1 MQENLENNLYDIQQ
15 KNPLK
20 TKNSFLYDYWNLFFL
35 LYSKKIKEKF
45 KKNNIKKPLEL
56 FDSISINNI
65 LIKNSNCFK
74 ERNNMKNEIN
84 KNNTM
89 ANNSFNNFLLN
100 ILVSN
105 ICEYFLCRNQIRN
118 IELRKN
124 FLLSNLQK
132 IISKNNNA
140 KSFFQKYKK
149 FENNP
154 ERIDNDDKPFS
165 NSSIQKAFLP
175 IFIPVKN
182 NLFAMSDII
191 ENEKKNKN
199 NENSCL
205 NRNKDN
211 ILNNQ
216 NVCDKEN
223 HSFKVKS
230 HSYINKTNSNI
241 NETTVQ
247 KDNQVKKRKNKIF
260 NIVKSPS
267 HRNKVNNFFL
277 CSKKRKRMIKNK
289 KLVFIQDQ
297 NQKQEK
303 DFDCNYY
310 IEENK
315 EDKLKYNLV
324 LTEFIQNNI
333 KSRGSK
339 YRGVSKNGSQ
349 WQVLIMIKKKKKYMG
364 SYSKEEEAARIYD
377 KIALLYHGTKA
388 KTNFDYTKEEI
399 EKILSM
405 NKKNMNDEI
414 KNL

>member
-124 FLLSNLQK
+124 FLLSNLQI

-149 FENNP
+149 FENNL

-175 IFIPVKN
+175 IFIPVKK

-191 ENEKKNKN
+191 ENEKKNNIYNKN
-199 NENSCL
+199 N
-205 NRNKDN
+205 
-211 ILNNQ
+211 
-216 NVCDKEN
+216 
-223 HSFKVKS
+223 
-230 HSYINKTNSNI
+230 
-241 NETTVQ
+241 
-247 KDNQVKKRKNKIF
+247 
-260 NIVKSPS
+260 
-267 HRNKVNNFFL
+267 
-277 CSKKRKRMIKNK
+277 
-289 KLVFIQDQ
+289 FI
-297 NQKQEK
+297 
-303 DFDCNYY
+303 
-310 IEENK
+310 
-315 EDKLKYNLV
+315 
-324 LTEFIQNNI
+324 
-333 KSRGSK
+333 
-339 YRGVSKNGSQ
+339 
-349 WQVLIMIKKKKKYMG
+349 LIM
-364 SYSKEEEAARIYD
+364 RI
-377 KIALLYHGTKA
+377 LV
-388 KTNFDYTKEEI
+388 
-399 EKILSM
+399 
-405 NKKNMNDEI
+405 
-414 KNL
+414 